1 MTRNIG
7 LLAQISYILCQ
18 LLVCSGK
25 SQLSNY
31 VNVHCFQISIWTWLM
46 SYHVETTL
54 CHDIMTYDISWQPYI
69 VPTSF
74 TANSCPML
82 VSLYQRHICDSPR
95 YKLFACILSTSQSL
109 MRYSGELLLSAG
121 FIHDV

>member
-31 VNVHCFQISIWTWLM
+31 VNAHCLQISTWTWFM
-46 SYHVETTL
+46 SIYRGSPSVLLH
-54 CHDIMTYDISWQPYI
+54 
-69 VPTSF
+69 F
-74 TANSCPML
+74 L
-82 VSLYQRHICDSPR
+82 VDLQ
-95 YKLFACILSTSQSL
+95 
-109 MRYSGELLLSAG
+109 E
-121 FIHDV
+121 